1 MLATLTDAPPERL
14 LENPRV
20 IYEPK
25 YDGIR
30 ALVSVEPAHPSARV
44 AFWSRLGNEK
54 TAQFPELVK
63 ALKDFGAGIRR
74 PVVLDGEIVALDARG
89 VPAGFQELQPRM
101 HVQDAREIARLTAS
115 RPVAFIAFDVLRDG
129 ADDLR
134 SLPLTARRARLTR
147 IFGTRASSTVRLGP
161 FAAGSGKRLYDQAAN
176 NGWEGLVAK
185 DAASPYQTGRRSP
198 AWRKIKIVRRQEFVV
213 GGWTEPRSSR
223 QYFGALLLG
232 VYGDEAPKRLETGGS
247 RRPHGRRQRP
257 SLVFVGQAGSG
268 FTDAELVRVWKL
280 LGPMATPECPFTAEP
295 TLAERGRWS
304 RPEPVHWV
312 RPELVAEV
320 KFSEWTSD
328 GKLRHPVFLGLRTDV
343 DPLTV
348 RREIGTFSRNEAVD
362 DLGTSAAP
370 RRAATASRKSGMA
383 RTSSKRAAPKTRT
396 AGKRLRPAGARKPA
410 VAPSPCPPGSPLH
423 AALEAIVDRLDELQ
437 QARKDGEIALPDG
450 SILSVTNLRK
460 VFWPELGV
468 TKGDLLRFYVR
479 VSPWILPG
487 VADRPL
493 VMKRFPNGV
502 AAKAFYQQRAPDEV
516 PPGVR
521 VEVVGEG
528 EPESGGANKGKTG
541 RRSRGS
547 GDDEGPRPMLVGGN
561 LLTLLYMTQL
571 AAISQ
576 DPWFSRV
583 SSPLDADYV
592 AIDLDPM
599 PGVSFDQL
607 LDVARWVH
615 DELSAVDVFGL
626 PKTSG
631 SAGVHI
637 YVPLAPGTSYQSGQL
652 LCQIV
657 ATIVATK
664 HPKHATVE
672 RKVGARG
679 RTVYVDYL
687 QNIPG
692 KTLATAYSVRASDY
706 AGVSTPLTWE
716 EVHAGVDP
724 RDFTIA
730 TAVERFRS
738 TGDLWA
744 RVRNPEHAVDLRSVL
759 QHFGE

>member
-14 LENPRV
+14 LENQRV

-101 HVQDAREIARLTAS
+101 HVQDTREIGRLAVS
-115 RPVAFIAFDVLRDG
+115 QPVAFIAFDVLRDG

-161 FAAGSGKRLYDQAAN
+161 FTAGSGKRLYDQARK

-185 DAASPYQTGRRSP
+185 DAASTYQTGRRSP

-223 QYFGALLLG
+223 LYFGALLLG
-232 VYGDEAPKRLETGGS
+232 VYADEGPKRLGTGGS
-247 RRPHGRRQRP
+247 RRPRGGRQPP

-268 FTDAELVRVWKL
+268 FTDAELVRVWKR
-280 LGPMATPECPFTAEP
+280 LGTLATDDCPFTAEP

-328 GKLRHPVFLGLRTDV
+328 GKLRHPVYLGLRTDV

-362 DLGTSAAP
+362 DVATAAAP

-383 RTSSKRAAPKTRT
+383 RASSKRAAPKAKT
-396 AGKRLRPAGARKPA
+396 AGTRPRPARARKPA
-410 VAPSPCPPGSPLH
+410 AAPSPCPPGSPLH
-423 AALEAIVDRLDELQ
+423 AALEAVVDRLDELQ
-437 QARKDGEIALPDG
+437 QARKDGEVALPDG
-450 SILSVTNLRK
+450 STLAVTNLGK

-528 EPESGGANKGKTG
+528 
-541 RRSRGS
+541 
-547 GDDEGPRPMLVGGN
+547 DDEEPRPMLVGGG
-561 LLTLLYMTQL
+561 LLTLLYMAQL

-583 SSPLDADYV
+583 ASPLEADYV

-615 DELSAVDVFGL
+615 DELRAVDVFGL

-672 RKVGARG
+672 RKVSARG

-744 RVRNPEHAVDLRSVL
+744 GLRDPEHAVDLRSVL
-759 QHFGE
+759 QRFGQ